1 MPKPK
6 TSIQDL
12 SLKTVI
18 HSKARNSFCTY
29 TDLHP
34 TQSKPSG
41 CPPEY
46 KIHFCYLKLCVQ
58 DQCSS
63 TSPTS
68 ACRFKNICISMFS
81 ISLQHWL
88 FVLLCFICRIPLFRF
103 LSETRWN
110 HQRTPDY
117 WWATINMG
125 AYWVHRQKLHTWAIQ
140 THALC
145 L

>member
-6 TSIQDL
+6 MSIQDL

-18 HSKARNSFCTY
+18 HSKARHSFCTY

-63 TSPTS
+63 SSPTS
-68 ACRFKNICISMFS
+68 ACRFKYIYIYQCFQFPFNTDY
-81 ISLQHWL
+81 L
-88 FVLLCFICRIPLFRF
+88 FYFVSSVEFPC
-103 LSETRWN
+103 SGSY
-110 HQRTPDY
+110 QRHDEITKEPQITDE
-117 WWATINMG
+117 
-125 AYWVHRQKLHTWAIQ
+125 QL
-140 THALC
+140 
-145 L
+145 